1 VTLVEQQ
8 PYLFRGTALAN
19 VAFGLRAH
27 GASAA
32 AAARRAREALA
43 ALQSAP
49 LASRDARTL
58 SAGEAQRVAL
68 ARALAT
74 SPDALL
80 LDEPASGADRA
91 ARHTLYAAIAEAQ
104 ERKPIVV
111 CLASHLLEDAYRW
124 ADRMV
129 ALNEGT
135 PTPLTPENL
144 FRVELPGGA
153 PLQRVALGPI
163 TVEVVT
169 DKSGPAT
176 LAIPPD
182 KIVLST
188 EGFHS
193 SARNVIAGRII
204 RVAAEG
210 AAIRITL
217 DAGVELV
224 ALITRRSFDELGLA
238 VGGPAFASFKSVAV
252 KVF

>member
-1 VTLVEQQ
+1 MFELTGIRQRYGERTVLAVDDLALERGARVAVVGPNGAGKSTLLRLLAFLEEPTAGTIALDGPPVRGAAARRAARRRVTLVEQQ
-8 PYLFRGTALAN
+8 PYLFHGSALAN
-19 VAFGLRAH
+19 VAFGLRAR

-74 SPDALL
+74 GPDALL

-129 ALNEGT
+129 ALNDGT

-144 FRVELPGGA
+144 
-153 PLQRVALGPI
+153 
-163 TVEVVT
+163 
-169 DKSGPAT
+169 
-176 LAIPPD
+176 
-182 KIVLST
+182 
-188 EGFHS
+188 
-193 SARNVIAGRII
+193 
-204 RVAAEG
+204 
-210 AAIRITL
+210 
-217 DAGVELV
+217 
-224 ALITRRSFDELGLA
+224 
-238 VGGPAFASFKSVAV
+238 
-252 KVF
+252 